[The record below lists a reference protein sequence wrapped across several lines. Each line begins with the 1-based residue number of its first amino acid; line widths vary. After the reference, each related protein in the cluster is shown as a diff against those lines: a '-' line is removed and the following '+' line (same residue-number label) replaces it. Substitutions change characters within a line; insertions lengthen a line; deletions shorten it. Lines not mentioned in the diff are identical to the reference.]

1 MLNYQTLTQRV
12 YCIENY
18 KQEFIKFSLAEGVL
32 KFGEFKLKSGRISP
46 YFFNVGLF
54 NSGESI
60 YQLGQF
66 YAKALIE
73 SQLKYD
79 MLFGPAYKGISI
91 VTSLATALARDHQ
104 INKPFAF
111 NRKEMKDHGEKGL
124 TVGAGIKGRV
134 VIVDDVITAGTAVNE
149 CARLI
154 TQLGGTLVGV
164 LISLDRQ
171 ERGHTTL
178 SATTEVASKLNVPV
192 AAIASLDDLINHLE
206 SGNSEVNGYLQDIK
220 KYRQR
225 YGAVSN

>member
-1 MLNYQTLTQRV
+1 M
-12 YCIENY
+12 ENY
-18 KQEFIKFSLAEGVL
+18 KQEFIQFSLAEGVL

-60 YQLGQF
+60 HQLGQF
-66 YAKALIE
+66 YAKALIA
-73 SQLKYD
+73 SQLEYD

-91 VTSLATALARDHQ
+91 VTSLASALSRDHQ
-104 INKPFAF
+104 IDKPFAF

-124 TVGAGIKGRV
+124 TVGAEIKGRV

-154 TQLGGTLVGV
+154 TQLGGTLVGI

-171 ERGHTTL
+171 ERGHTNL
-178 SATTEVASKLNVPV
+178 SATAEVASKLNVPV
-192 AAIASLDDLINHLE
+192 VAIANLDDLINHLE
-206 SGNSEVNGYLQDIK
+206 SGDSEADNYLQDIK

-225 YGAVSN
+225 YGAINN

>member
-1 MLNYQTLTQRV
+1 M
-12 YCIENY
+12 ENY
-18 KQEFIKFSLAEGVL
+18 KQEFIQFSLAEGVL

-60 YQLGQF
+60 HKLGQF
-66 YAKALIE
+66 YAKALIS
-73 SQLKYD
+73 SQLEYD

-91 VTSLATALARDHQ
+91 VTSLASALSRDHQ
-104 INKPFAF
+104 IDKPFAF

-124 TVGAGIKGRV
+124 TVGAEIKGRV

-154 TQLGGTLVGV
+154 TQLGGTLVGI

-171 ERGHTTL
+171 ERGHTNL
-178 SATTEVASKLNVPV
+178 SATAEVASKLNIPV
-192 AAIASLDDLINHLE
+192 VAIANLDDLINHLE
-206 SGNSEVNGYLQDIK
+206 SVDSEADNYLQDIK

-225 YGAVSN
+225 YGAVNS

>member
-1 MLNYQTLTQRV
+1 M
-12 YCIENY
+12 ENY

-178 SATTEVASKLNVPV
+178 SATAEIASKLNVPI
-192 AAIASLDDLINHLE
+192 AAIACLDDLINHLE
-206 SGNSEVNGYLQDIK
+206 SGNLEVNGHLQDIK

>member
-1 MLNYQTLTQRV
+1 M
-12 YCIENY
+12 ENY
-18 KQEFIKFSLAEGVL
+18 KQEFIQFSLAEGVL

-60 YQLGQF
+60 HKLGQF
-66 YAKALIE
+66 YAKALIS
-73 SQLKYD
+73 SQLEYD

-91 VTSLATALARDHQ
+91 VTSLASALSRDHQ
-104 INKPFAF
+104 IDKPFAF

-124 TVGAGIKGRV
+124 TVGAKVKDRV

-154 TQLGGTLVGV
+154 TQLGGTLVGI

-171 ERGHTTL
+171 ERGHTNL
-178 SATTEVASKLNVPV
+178 SATAEVASKLNIPV
-192 AAIASLDDLINHLE
+192 VAIANLDDLINHLE
-206 SGNSEVNGYLQDIK
+206 SVDSEADNYLQDIK

-225 YGAVSN
+225 YGGAVNN